1 MANMLCGIVK
11 DWKNENQW

>member
-1 MANMLCGIVK
+1 MLCGIVK

>member
-1 MANMLCGIVK
+1 MTNMLCGIVK